1 MVFPPVGKRNDHS
14 WESELSTLGVANSH
28 VRDKQKLKLLA
39 RHRLRDTIR
48 HILDEAGV
56 DYRELIESGA
66 VTNGALGRIRSDEG
80 QNVMLDQ
87 LDRLAEALDLE
98 PWQLLHPDF
107 ETAQFSKY
115 ALLAAHKID
124 QHPPEFRAQLYQL
137 LQQLADFG
145 NAEREAGEAA
155 GPSAADAANA
165 PAAQRPRRVRRVHR

>member
-1 MVFPPVGKRNDHS
+1 
-14 WESELSTLGVANSH
+14 
-28 VRDKQKLKLLA
+28 LKLLA

-48 HILDEAGV
+48 HVIDEGV
-56 DYRELIESGA
+56 NYRDLVESGA
-66 VTNGALGRIRSDEG
+66 VTNGALGRIRADEG

-87 LDRLAEALDLE
+87 LDRLAEALDME

-124 QHPPEFRAQLYQL
+124 QQPPELRAQLYQL

-155 GPSAADAANA
+155 VASGADVASA
-165 PAAQRPRRVRRVHR
+165 PAAQRPKRVRRVHR